1 VRELRSATRAQPVAR
16 SLSKKADDTTTASGR
31 SKPTLRAVII
41 RKHSGSARV
50 RSLPLV
56 VLAMF
61 LLIGVQVQ
69 EGPRRAR
76 TVRNGRLQ
84 KHTWLGV

>member
-1 VRELRSATRAQPVAR
+1 
-16 SLSKKADDTTTASGR
+16 
-31 SKPTLRAVII
+31 
-41 RKHSGSARV
+41 V